1 MNTNDNRLKAHKLI
15 DHIFQDL
22 LPAHGMAQR
31 PEQIQLSHRMLDA
44 MQDGRIA
51 LCDAGTGIG
60 KTYAYLAAATAASAF
75 PTGQIARPII
85 ISTSSIALQNA
96 VLTEYLPLLSC
107 VLMADG
113 ILTKPLKAVIRKG
126 KSHYVCDERLDR
138 RLRQVYPAKKN
149 PEALTAL
156 RTLRETLDMDR
167 VSHLSG
173 YDRERVCVPQVC
185 DCKQRDCRYQRFL
198 KTCDKD
204 QFLFQI
210 CNHNLLVADAIHRS
224 EGKRPIFPEHSIII
238 VDEAHKLPETAQ
250 QMLGVTLAAEE
261 IRNLILQLKEER
273 YLLAAEMLEDST
285 GPLRRKLA
293 QPREEAEPVE
303 ACLRLL
309 TAPSCTLPI
318 IQRQIGSL
326 LSPLGSRQLNT
337 VLDAV
342 KLFTSSQTDMIFYTA
357 EDVSTGG
364 AMLCAA
370 AGDIT
375 QRIKKIL
382 WQPDQAFVLTSGT
395 MAVGS
400 DFRRF
405 KTQAGLEK
413 GHRVMESVSPSPF
426 DYRNNCLLY
435 LPQIPPRQRV
445 EDTDVYFNELTAE
458 LVGLIK
464 AATGHALVLF
474 TSYCRVSTDSEE
486 QLNSY
491 EAQKTYYTQKIQD
504 SPDWEMAGIYA
515 DEGISGT
522 SLKKR
527 TQFNKMITACK
538 RGHID
543 LIITK
548 SLSRFARN
556 TVDCLDTVRLLKA
569 NGIGVYFEKEN
580 INTLTESSE
589 FLITLFS
596 GFAQAESESLS
607 KNVAWGKQKSA
618 EAGKV
623 TFQYK
628 KMLGYRKGADGQP
641 EIVPEEA
648 EIIRRIYH
656 RYLDGCTLGQI
667 KRELEKD
674 GVPTAQGVERWS
686 PSIIH
691 NILTNEKY
699 IGDALL
705 QKTYVTDCINKKVKK
720 NRGERTMY
728 YVENSHPAIVSRD
741 LFNQVQQ
748 EMTRRSSKRK
758 VLQKSGKT
766 ELGKYSGKYALTELL
781 VCGECGSPYKRVT
794 WARNGKKRIVWRCV
808 SRLEFGTKYCQH
820 SPTLDEGKLH
830 SAILAAMNEYAAI
843 RQEVCPDV
851 LAMAE
856 EARQAL
862 SQAGA
867 RLLQLKKR
875 MDAVSREQSDVLD
888 RLLVNMAD
896 TELNARMKALTDE
909 KESLKAQIADAQQA
923 EVDLEEQAA
932 RRRQMWDS
940 IMECAAGYTEFD
952 NELVRQVIQKIT
964 VEDAETIRIQFRDS
978 DVVLEQEVE

>member
-1 MNTNDNRLKAHKLI
+1 
-15 DHIFQDL
+15 
-22 LPAHGMAQR
+22 
-31 PEQIQLSHRMLDA
+31 
-44 MQDGRIA
+44 
-51 LCDAGTGIG
+51 
-60 KTYAYLAAATAASAF
+60 
-75 PTGQIARPII
+75 
-85 ISTSSIALQNA
+85 
-96 VLTEYLPLLSC
+96 
-107 VLMADG
+107 
-113 ILTKPLKAVIRKG
+113 
-126 KSHYVCDERLDR
+126 
-138 RLRQVYPAKKN
+138 
-149 PEALTAL
+149 
-156 RTLRETLDMDR
+156 
-167 VSHLSG
+167 
-173 YDRERVCVPQVC
+173 
-185 DCKQRDCRYQRFL
+185 
-198 KTCDKD
+198 
-204 QFLFQI
+204 
-210 CNHNLLVADAIHRS
+210 
-224 EGKRPIFPEHSIII
+224 
-238 VDEAHKLPETAQ
+238 
-250 QMLGVTLAAEE
+250 
-261 IRNLILQLKEER
+261 
-273 YLLAAEMLEDST
+273 
-285 GPLRRKLA
+285 
-293 QPREEAEPVE
+293 
-303 ACLRLL
+303 
-309 TAPSCTLPI
+309 
-318 IQRQIGSL
+318 
-326 LSPLGSRQLNT
+326 
-337 VLDAV
+337 
-342 KLFTSSQTDMIFYTA
+342 
-357 EDVSTGG
+357 
-364 AMLCAA
+364 
-370 AGDIT
+370 
-375 QRIKKIL
+375 
-382 WQPDQAFVLTSGT
+382 
-395 MAVGS
+395 
-400 DFRRF
+400 
-405 KTQAGLEK
+405 
-413 GHRVMESVSPSPF
+413 
-426 DYRNNCLLY
+426 
-435 LPQIPPRQRV
+435 
-445 EDTDVYFNELTAE
+445 
-458 LVGLIK
+458 
-464 AATGHALVLF
+464 
-474 TSYCRVSTDSEE
+474 
-486 QLNSY
+486 
-491 EAQKTYYTQKIQD
+491 
-504 SPDWEMAGIYA
+504 
-515 DEGISGT
+515 
-522 SLKKR
+522 
-527 TQFNKMITACK
+527 MITACK

-556 TVDCLDTVRLLKA
+556 TVDCLDAVRLLKA
-569 NGIGVYFEKEN
+569 NGIGVYFEKKN

-656 RYLDGCTLGQI
+656 RYLDGCTLRQI
-667 KRELEKD
+667 KRELEED
-674 GVPTAQGVERWS
+674 GVPTAQGVERRS

-705 QKTYVTDCINKKVKK
+705 QKTYVTDCITKKVKK

-728 YVENSHPAIVSRD
+728 YVEHSHPAIVARD

-781 VCGECGSPYKRVT
+781 VCSECGSPYKRVT

-843 RQEVCPDV
+843 RQEVCPNV

-856 EARQAL
+856 EAKQAL

-867 RLLQLKKR
+867 QLLQLKKR
-875 MDAVSREQSDVLD
+875 MDAVSWEQSDVLD

-964 VEDAETIRIQFRDS
+964 VEDAETIRIHFRDS
-978 DVVLEQEVE
+978 KTVIEQEIYE